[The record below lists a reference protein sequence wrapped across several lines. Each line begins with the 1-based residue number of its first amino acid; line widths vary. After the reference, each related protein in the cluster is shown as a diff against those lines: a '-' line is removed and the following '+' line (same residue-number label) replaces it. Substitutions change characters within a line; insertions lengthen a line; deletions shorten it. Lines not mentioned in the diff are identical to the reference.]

1 MYLLDPEAGA
11 KRVDA
16 PAFYVQ
22 EEDGTKRKVEIDWEK
37 IEEIRAKERMESL
50 RGNDCPKNI

>member
-1 MYLLDPEAGA
+1 M
-11 KRVDA
+11 DA